1 MSSYCE
7 VDIHLDPDQF
17 EDYPHGIRIHDI
29 EVIFTDD
36 PELPSWRA
44 AAPVTCA
51 IDARR
56 AREVAFE
63 LLMAA
68 EVAEQWETVR

>member
-1 MSSYCE
+1 MNSYCE
-7 VDIHLDPDQF
+7 VDIHLDPDLF
-17 EDYPHGIRIHDI
+17 EDYPNGIRIHDI

-63 LLMAA
+63 LLMTA
-68 EVAEQWETVR
+68 ELAEQWEAAR